1 MALSVS
7 RRAFAF
13 GASGNA
19 QYMSQSN
26 SGTNQDSQAKQSA
39 SAKARQTTAK
49 ATAPASKA
57 ADKAAEKSGD
67 VASAAVDVTERTA
80 GTGAAV
86 VTSAAER
93 VQAGRQ
99 AVIDASG
106 QAAAFA
112 KTTWTLIAHRRI
124 LAAGVGAGLSV
135 LGATSY
141 LAGRRAGR
149 RTHGPITRLTGGRI

>member
-1 MALSVS
+1 MGV
-7 RRAFAF
+7 
-13 GASGNA
+13 GGNA
-19 QYMSQSN
+19 QYMNQSN
-26 SGTNQDSQAKQSA
+26 SDTNRDSKAGQTP
-39 SAKARQTTAK
+39 SAKARRATAK

-57 ADKAAEKSGD
+57 ADKAAETAGD
-67 VASAAVDVTERTA
+67 ASSAAVDAAERTA
-80 GTGAAV
+80 GTATAV
-86 VTSAAER
+86 VNSTAER

-106 QAAAFA
+106 QAATLA
-112 KTTWTLIAHRRI
+112 KTTWTLIAHRK
-124 LAAGVGAGLSV
+124 AVVAGVGAGLSA